1 MVMLSS
7 EERNRIADFFE
18 PWELVQLLLTS
29 KDMEDL
35 IDFLEEEIEEALDD
49 LNEIMEFDNG
59 PAV

>member
-1 MVMLSS
+1 MLSS